1 MCIQFTL
8 DFICHFMTKSFSV
21 LRSSCY
27 SLWSTPVLTVLNL
40 EGRILDAGFCGQSNS
55 FPQFVSVFFFVRFLS
70 VFNWLGKPALLY
82 RGSRLFAL
90 KLKKK
95 KQLTGSQMYCTNFF
109 CKHFDRLQNTESS
122 SWTANK
128 AKIVHQSFWCHLPK
142 SETQSI
148 PQIFLASCCKCGFLL
163 SY

>member
-95 KQLTGSQMYCTNFF
+95 NNSLEVKCTVPTFF
-109 CKHFDRLQNTESS
+109 
-122 SWTANK
+122 AN
-128 AKIVHQSFWCHLPK
+128 ILIGYR
-142 SETQSI
+142 TQSHPVGLLTRLKLCI
-148 PQIFLASCCKCGFLL
+148 KASGVTYQNQKHRASHRFFWQAVANVAF
-163 SY
+163 Y